1 MKNVGD
7 SHVRSKNCPHRGEY
21 VGKSFTINQMNTW
34 IGYQHMAM
42 ENRGF
47 RDEEYRILME
57 MNLTGLMMYHPYDA
71 DVDNEK
77 GSK

>member
-1 MKNVGD
+1 
-7 SHVRSKNCPHRGEY
+7 
-21 VGKSFTINQMNTW
+21 
-34 IGYQHMAM
+34 MAM
-42 ENRGF
+42 EKRGF